1 MSSRP
6 PSRRPLTPAAPR
18 GRLAWSQPAAVAGLA
33 ALLALTTLAEP
44 GPTAGVADAPDPGV
58 ERSGALV
65 ERVAAGTVDEPA
77 TAGGAALDVGAVAGW
92 RAEPAPETAADD
104 VTHDAVAHDDGRL
117 DPSLPPSQTL
127 GVEADGRER
136 RLGFVDLSPPVVN
149 GRTALLLHGDAAAAD
164 GRWARAAT
172 RLAAEGYR
180 VVVPDLAGYAPGD
193 VPPPSADDLAAHAAL
208 LLDALGVPEAT
219 VVAHGPGGDVALRLA
234 AREPRVSGL
243 ALVAATTAPAAEL
256 PTLLLPEGAI
266 GADAATTLDRRLLDF
281 LAR

>member
-6 PSRRPLTPAAPR
+6 PSHRPAAHASSR
-18 GRLAWSQPAAVAGLA
+18 GRLVWSQPAAVAGLA
-33 ALLALTTLAEP
+33 ALLALATLAEP
-44 GPTAGVADAPDPGV
+44 GPSTDAVVATDPSAA
-58 ERSGALV
+58 RTGALV
-65 ERVAAGTVDEPA
+65 ARVAAGTVAEPDA
-77 TAGGAALDVGAVAGW
+77 AAGMTLDVGALAAW
-92 RAEPAPETAADD
+92 RGDVPDDAP
-104 VTHDAVAHDDGRL
+104 DDGRL
-117 DPSLPPSQTL
+117 DPSLPPPQSIL
-127 GVEADGRER
+127 VEAGGRER

-149 GRTALLLHGDAAAAD
+149 GRTALLLHGDRAAAD

-180 VVVPDLAGYAPGD
+180 VVVPDLAGYAPGEL
-193 VPPPSADDLAAHAAL
+193 PPPSADDLAAHAAL

-256 PTLLLPEGAI
+256 PMLLLPEGAI
-266 GADAATTLDRRLLDF
+266 GADAAGGATTLDRRLLDF